1 MTRRLIAVLAAALA
15 GASAA
20 LYGGPALAVDRFRDL
35 QWHLDYLNVA
45 QAHRISTG
53 KGVIVAVVDSGVSK
67 HPDLAGSILK
77 GKDYVKP
84 GGDGTTD
91 IDGHGTDM
99 AGLIAAHGKNGNGA
113 LGIAPD
119 AKILPLRVLDSD
131 PNKISYAPA
140 IMYAI
145 SHGAKVINLSLG
157 GPLNPDVLNAIAA
170 AKKSDVVIVA
180 AAGNKPHDF
189 AVAAPAFLEDVV
201 AVSAV
206 DKNGK
211 KAKISVSGP
220 EIDLAAPGQDMT
232 STSTKGLYIVGTRGT
247 SDAAAIVSGAAALV
261 RSKYPEMSA
270 EEVVQRLESTATD
283 KGKPGVDNE
292 YGHGIVNL
300 VAALSAQDLPASNGQ
315 PSTPASSQAAAT
327 PSATTPAAEAA
338 PQNTAG
344 SGGTPLLFGGLVVAV
359 LASGLVAFLVLRRRH
374 TPNQRPR

>member
-1 MTRRLIAVLAAALA
+1 MTRRLIAALAAALA

-20 LYGGPALAVDRFRDL
+20 FYGGPALAADRFRDL

-53 KGVIVAVVDSGVSK
+53 KGVIVAVIDSGVSK

-77 GKDYVKP
+77 GTDLIKP

-91 IDGHGTDM
+91 FDGHGTSM
-99 AGLIAAHGKNGNGA
+99 AGFIAAHGKNGNGA

-119 AKILPLRVLDSD
+119 AKILPIRVLGSKPKAVDYGAAL
-131 PNKISYAPA
+131 K
-140 IMYAI
+140 YAI
-145 SHGAKVINLSLG
+145 SHDAKVINISIAT
-157 GPLNPDVLNAIAA
+157 PLTPEIINAVKAA
-170 AKKSDVVIVA
+170 QSADVVVIA
-180 AAGNKPHDF
+180 GAGNKPDSVG
-189 AVAAPAFLEDVV
+189 VAAPAFLDGVV
-201 AVSAV
+201 AVGAV
-206 DKNGK
+206 DKKGK
-211 KAKISVSGP
+211 KAKISVTGP
-220 EIDLAAPGQDMT
+220 EMDLAAPGEDMT
-232 STSTKGLYIVGTRGT
+232 STGTKGLYRVGARGT

-327 PSATTPAAEAA
+327 PSATPPAAEAA
-338 PQNTAG
+338 PRNTAG
-344 SGGTPLLFGGLVVAV
+344 SGGTSLLFGGLVVAV